1 MSYVP
6 TRFIH
11 AANLRLDHQPQ
22 GVATISEAAQ
32 HLLEDCTLNSF
43 ANLVQC
49 CLDQSVDFLLL
60 TGNTFVESDHSIR
73 ARIALIDGFQKL
85 AAHNIQVL
93 VIPGESDPLSA
104 WDLQYHW
111 PENVTF
117 FSPGDHERFDILR
130 ETETVATLQLFGSAP
145 AKTYQTLKLKQR
157 NQLFNKQNQRPLS
170 IGCMTPVSSTTA
182 EESATFEL
190 DSFSLAV
197 PDAFQSDDDSSEV
210 AVDYLSLSKG
220 TSHHTFEMQ
229 PGVAHHP
236 GTAQGL
242 NFGEYQKN
250 GVTLSIVNSEAPL
263 ELRRIKVAPV
273 RWLPLELELEPHTST
288 AQLRQQ
294 MKSALLSRKPG
305 KHERLWMVCWKLSG
319 SGSLLDAL
327 EDATQQA
334 ELISALQ
341 QELKQQQL
349 PQLEHTFQLEFTPIQ
364 QHRESG
370 TELTDSYLRQVE
382 SFRTRF
388 DAPLE
393 RLISRAGHLDPQWQQ
408 RLTSIAAELDEA
420 QIFNT
425 AIRNGQSWLNIS
437 TDEEHHS

>member
-22 GVATISEAAQ
+22 GIAAVSESALQ
-32 HLLEDCTLNSF
+32 LLEDCTLTCFS
-43 ANLVQC
+43 NLIQT
-49 CLDQSVDFLLL
+49 CLDQEVDFLLL
-60 TGNTFVESDHSIR
+60 TGNTFVEADHSIR

-85 AAHNIQVL
+85 AARNIPVL

-111 PENVTF
+111 PENVNF

-130 ETETVATLQLFGSAP
+130 DTETVATLQLFGSAP
-145 AKTYQTLKLKQR
+145 AKTYQSLKLKQR
-157 NQLFNKQNQRPLS
+157 NQLFNKHNQRPLS
-170 IGCMTPVSSTTA
+170 IGCMTPAASTSTQ
-182 EESATFEL
+182 ESATFEL

-197 PDAFQSDDDSSEV
+197 PDAFQNDDDSSEV
-210 AVDYLSLSKG
+210 AVDYLSLYKG

-236 GTAQGL
+236 GTPQGL
-242 NFGEYQKN
+242 NCNEYQKN
-250 GVTLSIVNSEAPL
+250 GVTLATVNSEAPL
-263 ELRRIKVAPV
+263 ELRRLKVAPV
-273 RWLPLELELEPHTST
+273 RWLPVELQLEPHTSA
-288 AQLRQQ
+288 AQLRQL

-305 KHERLWMVCWKLSG
+305 KHEQLWMIRWNLTG
-319 SGSLLDAL
+319 SGSLLDSL
-327 EDATQQA
+327 DDSTQQA

-341 QELKQQQL
+341 QELEGHPL
-349 PQLEHTFQLEFTPIQ
+349 PLLEHVFQLQFSPTENNQ
-364 QHRESG
+364 ESG
-370 TELTDSYLRQVE
+370 TELTQRYLRQVA
-382 SFRTRF
+382 SFHSRI

-393 RLISRAGHLDPQWQQ
+393 RLIAHAGHLDQTWHQ
-408 RLTSIAAELDEA
+408 RLSTIAAELDEQ

-437 TDEEHHS
+437 TDEELHS